1 MSFALPIQLLSHCQL
16 LITTATGSCNKKA
29 SFELRPLEFEKP
41 GTSRPLPTSIYVRV
55 IETPEG
61 TVFELSGNDP
71 PLATS
76 PDQLA
81 TPSDYSLPPA
91 YEADV
96 RSNFDFENE
105 SYRGLDADIDRW
117 INGLPTDG
125 QRGYSALS
133 FAELCTPEAAGF
145 SDPPDGSSS
154 SQVGYGDENGDNQGN
169 SHTLPK
175 KDVHY
180 QTDAWGT
187 AAIPSPLESIDQ
199 PDNSTTTSPGPSEH
213 SSLDDDFSKKS
224 DKGKR
229 PTNSKK
235 RQTQHRPRQSKDR
248 AINCLLSDT
257 EASHGFSYPQRLPSN
272 GKGFHLQPVEICF
285 LAALIASVLIIRQ
298 VFSRP
303 KGSLPPGPKG
313 LPVVGNLFQL
323 SQEAWHTFTEWKK
336 QYGDLVYINVAGQDI
351 VILNSHKVAADLLDR
366 RGPIYSNRPRW
377 IVASEILT
385 GGLLVVFTQYNDVWR
400 RMRRAGHE
408 GLNKTV
414 AASFQVP
421 QYREAISLVDGM
433 IKRPQLWNA
442 EIRRATASMVW
453 SVVYDKEPITDVMD
467 PQVAAVNDFITRIV
481 RAAFPGAHYVEYF
494 TWMKHLPSWMAKW
507 KRDAEEWYKRDSE
520 MFEGLFLEAKQRVK
534 SGEDRPSFAANL
546 VRDTERHGLSDRESA
561 WLAAALYAAGA
572 ETTAGVL
579 SWFMLAMVLYPD
591 VQKKIHKELD
601 AVVGRDRM
609 PTFAD
614 LDRLHY
620 VQATVREALRW
631 HP

>member
-1 MSFALPIQLLSHCQL
+1 MTRNLNVNPNKSAYVIRKGMRLDFHYKPVMDSATLNLFPPMAKDFISSQSKFAL
-16 LITTATGSCNKKA
+16 
-29 SFELRPLEFEKP
+29 
-41 GTSRPLPTSIYVRV
+41 
-55 IETPEG
+55 
-61 TVFELSGNDP
+61 
-71 PLATS
+71 
-76 PDQLA
+76 
-81 TPSDYSLPPA
+81 
-91 YEADV
+91 
-96 RSNFDFENE
+96 
-105 SYRGLDADIDRW
+105 
-117 INGLPTDG
+117 
-125 QRGYSALS
+125 
-133 FAELCTPEAAGF
+133 
-145 SDPPDGSSS
+145 
-154 SQVGYGDENGDNQGN
+154 
-169 SHTLPK
+169 
-175 KDVHY
+175 
-180 QTDAWGT
+180 
-187 AAIPSPLESIDQ
+187 
-199 PDNSTTTSPGPSEH
+199 
-213 SSLDDDFSKKS
+213 
-224 DKGKR
+224 
-229 PTNSKK
+229 
-235 RQTQHRPRQSKDR
+235 
-248 AINCLLSDT
+248 
-257 EASHGFSYPQRLPSN
+257 
-272 GKGFHLQPVEICF
+272 

-323 SQEAWHTFTEWKK
+323 SQEAWHIFTEWKK
-336 QYGDLVYINVAGQDI
+336 QY
-351 VILNSHKVAADLLDR
+351 VAADLLDR

-385 GGLLVVFTQYNDVWR
+385 GGLLVVFIQYNDVWR

-507 KRDAEEWYKRDSE
+507 KRDAEEWYKKDSE

-591 VQKKIHKELD
+591 VQKKIHEELD

-631 HP
+631 HPVGLPHQSTEDDWYEGHFIPKGTICIANVWALNRDVEAYGADAADFNPGRFLDKNGKIMPALADTKEANIRPVKDAQGKPVMPIESVSINDGLVVRPLPFDCDITYRFPEAEGILAQTKELVESER